1 MTASALP
8 LVPDA
13 RVLPTVLAEETAL
26 LLDVDGTLLDIA
38 PTPMSVVV
46 PPDLVAALRVLR
58 ARLGEALAVITGR
71 PIEQVDTLLG
81 DVPYAVAGEHGG
93 AIRHA
98 PGQPVERVRLPHPP
112 DSWLAAAAALVAA
125 HPGTMLEE
133 KERGFVV
140 HYRAAPQAG
149 PAIGGTLAALIDAH
163 DAAFQLMPASMAWEV
178 RPRGADKGTA
188 VQALMGQPPFAGR
201 KPLFIG
207 DDVTDED
214 GIRAARAL
222 GGEGLRVPESFG
234 TAAGVRA
241 WLAHLA
247 ARLAERGA

>member
-8 LVPDA
+8 LAADA
-13 RVLPTVLAEETAL
+13 RVLPTVLAHETAL

-46 PPDLVAALRVLR
+46 PPALVDALRALR
-58 ARLGEALAVITGR
+58 ARLGDALAVITGR
-71 PIEQVDTLLG
+71 PIEQVDALLG

-93 AIRHA
+93 VIRHA
-98 PGQPVERVRLPHPP
+98 PGAPLERASLPHPP
-112 DSWLAAAAALVAA
+112 EIWLRAAAELVAT
-125 HPGTMLEE
+125 HPGAMLEE

-140 HYRAAPQAG
+140 HYRAAPEAG
-149 PAIGGTLAALIDAH
+149 PAIGGALSALIDAH
-163 DAAFQLMPASMAWEV
+163 DVAFQLMPASMAWEV

-188 VQALMGQPPFAGR
+188 VEALMRQPPFAGR
-201 KPLFIG
+201 KPLFVG

-241 WLAHLA
+241 WLQG
-247 ARLAERGA
+247 LAERGA